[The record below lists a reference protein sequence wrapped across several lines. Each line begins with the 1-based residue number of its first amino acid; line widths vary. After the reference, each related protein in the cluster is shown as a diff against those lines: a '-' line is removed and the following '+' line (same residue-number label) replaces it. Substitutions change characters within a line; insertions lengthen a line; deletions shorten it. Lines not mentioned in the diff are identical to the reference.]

1 MAAPATT
8 VPIWRAALRCRC
20 PRCGEGRLYRGLLAV
35 REHCEVCGLDL
46 CGNDSGDG
54 PAALL
59 TFIIG
64 PILVGLVFW
73 VEFRFDPPLW
83 VHIVLWPVLTL
94 LLAIAL
100 MRPMKAAMV
109 ALQYR
114 HRASKMD
121 V

>member
-1 MAAPATT
+1 MAAPAAT
-8 VPIWRAALRCRC
+8 VPIWRAALQCRC
-20 PRCGEGRLYRGLLAV
+20 PRCEA
-35 REHCEVCGLDL
+35 CGLDL
-46 CGNDSGDG
+46 RGNDSGDG
-54 PAALL
+54 PAVLL

-64 PILVGLVFW
+64 PIVVGLAFW
-73 VEFRFDPPLW
+73 IEFRFDPPLW

-114 HRASKMD
+114 HRASEMD